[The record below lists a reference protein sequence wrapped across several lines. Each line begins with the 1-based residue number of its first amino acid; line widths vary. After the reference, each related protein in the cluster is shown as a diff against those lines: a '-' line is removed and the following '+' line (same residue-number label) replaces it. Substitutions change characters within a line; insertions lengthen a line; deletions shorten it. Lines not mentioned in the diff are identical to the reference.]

1 MAPSSVSASLSC
13 AGSRFISPLQR
24 ISNQSWVDPYLN
36 QVVDLD
42 KMWRDGQ
49 PDGKNFEDCS
59 KFDQKDGRFIDS
71 ICTNNEAC
79 FICAWN
85 NEPTFSLRG
94 KYPIPLNVNFHRTFF
109 YTSPNSLQSIIVVA
123 NITTNYN

>member
-1 MAPSSVSASLSC
+1 MAPSLVSASSSC
-13 AGSRFISPLQR
+13 SGSRFISPLQR
-24 ISNQSWVDPYLN
+24 ISNQSWVDPYLD

-42 KMWRDGQ
+42 KMWREGQ

-94 KYPIPLNVNFHRTFF
+94 KFLFF
-109 YTSPNSLQSIIVVA
+109 PSESK
-123 NITTNYN
+123 